1 MGSVEQIMLAAG
13 GLLLAAI
20 FGSKASSRLGIPALL
35 LFLLLGMLA
44 GSEGPGRIP
53 FEDAHL
59 SQSLGIVALVFILF
73 SGGFATPWESIR
85 PVLWQ
90 GISLAT
96 LGVIATAAAVACFAK
111 FALGIEWLE
120 AMLLGSVV
128 SSTDAAA

>member
-1 MGSVEQIMLAAG
+1 MGHIEQIMLITG

-20 FGSKASSRLGIPALL
+20 LGSKASSRLGIPALL

-53 FEDAHL
+53 FDDAHL

-73 SGGFATPWESIR
+73 AGRFSPPWKSIR

-90 GISLAT
+90 GLRLAT
-96 LGVIATAAAVACFAK
+96 LGVIVTTAAVACFAK
-111 FALGIEWLE
+111 FAFGVQWLE
-120 AMLLGSVV
+120 AML
-128 SSTDAAA
+128 